1 MADGGDPGS
10 GGSDDR
16 NVPRNPN
23 LEGVLRYAIENT
35 PENAGDTPVS
45 PGPMDVNRR
54 QWLGAALHQFAQ
66 TAQDDVEQMKT
77 CLQTLAEGGEDHIE
91 EKETA
96 MEELMDLC
104 CSIDNAQDL
113 HKMGGLVL
121 VISYLKH
128 RNSGL
133 RWRAGDVI
141 ATVTQNNPFC
151 QAAAL
156 ELAALPT
163 LLELVDTDPDSNVR
177 VKALYAISRLTGS
190 CEEAQQRLVEHDGF
204 SVLMRAMQS
213 DTEKLKV
220 KAAFLLRNLCL
231 SNPQHKDTLCNM
243 GMVTQLAS
251 MLQTEHNTFHE
262 HLMGALVALVT
273 GNRQAVKDCRQPQL
287 RLKQVLTDRIEH
299 LKGREEFQEE
309 MEYCQQL
316 LHICFS
322 QHDDTLAAAD
332 R

>member
-1 MADGGDPGS
+1 MADGGDAGP

-35 PENAGDTPVS
+35 PDNASDTPVS
-45 PGPMDVNRR
+45 PGPMDEQRR
-54 QWLGAALHQFAQ
+54 QWLGAALQQFSQ

-77 CLQTLAEGGEDHIE
+77 CLQMLAEGGEDHTE
-91 EKETA
+91 EQETA

-104 CSIDNAQDL
+104 CSIDNAQNL

-121 VISYLKH
+121 VIGYLRH
-128 RNSGL
+128 QNSGL

-156 ELAALPT
+156 ELVAMPT
-163 LLELVDTDPDSNVR
+163 LLELVDTDSDPTVR
-177 VKALYAISRLTGS
+177 VKALYAISCLTGN
-190 CEEAQQRLVEHDGF
+190 CEEAQQSFVEQDGF

-251 MLQTEHNTFHE
+251 MLQTEHNAFHE

-273 GNRQAVKDCRQPQL
+273 ENKQAMKDCRQPQL
-287 RLKQVLTDRIEH
+287 RLRQVLTDRIEH

-309 MEYCQQL
+309 LEYCQQL
-316 LHICFS
+316 LKICFS
-322 QHDDTLAAAD
+322 QRDDGMAAAD